1 MWVQPVPYNF
11 FSPGVLLPYFSM
23 SILSL
28 PLLGFGS
35 KATSLGPGFC
45 LLGRRQYNMIC
56 WELNLI
62 FRFFAF
68 FWLIIWA
75 DGINKCSWSLAWG
88 RGCWLKCL
96 HQIPSVSWIYHHPL
110 HFHICDIAWFV
121 PAILCSLYC
130 YYKCWGN
137 GTGGDWLI
145 YKRVWERGQG
155 VGIILEFFCFFFLF
169 HLCFSRFFSHV
180 LFPFVLSN

>member
-1 MWVQPVPYNF
+1 MWVQAVPYKF

-35 KATSLGPGFC
+35 KATSIGPGFC

-75 DGINKCSWSLAWG
+75 DGINKCGWSLAWG

-110 HFHICDIAWFV
+110 HFHICDIAWFL
-121 PAILCSLYC
+121 PAILCPLYC
-130 YYKCWGN
+130 NYKCWGN
-137 GTGGDWLI
+137 GQVGIGWFVRGCGRGD
-145 YKRVWERGQG
+145 RVW
-155 VGIILEFFCFFFLF
+155 VLSWSFFVFSFCFTCALVVSSLMFSFPLF
-169 HLCFSRFFSHV
+169 
-180 LFPFVLSN
+180 